1 MLQAAHAAIDFQH
14 QHPEISKIW
23 NKNSNYLIF
32 LSVENENKLTK
43 YLEKFN
49 HFNLKTTV
57 FREPDIGNEITAI
70 AVEPHELSLKICSSL
85 PISGSLNTVVFK
97 LK

>member
-1 MLQAAHAAIDFQH
+1 LYVITRRDLTIQQQMLQAAHAAIDFQH

-57 FREPDIGNEITAI
+57 FREPDIGNDEHI
-70 AVEPHELSLKICSSL
+70 
-85 PISGSLNTVVFK
+85 FK
-97 LK
+97 DNS